1 MEGRKEKGEGERRG
15 KEREEE
21 RGKEEKE
28 REGGREGDA
37 LREKDRKNQSHKLE
51 KKKKPYK
58 IEVHYV
64 FVHFQNVAK
73 LNH

>member
-51 KKKKPYK
+51 KKKKT
-58 IEVHYV
+58 
-64 FVHFQNVAK
+64 
-73 LNH
+73 L